1 MELQCKKA
9 QLRVTKSA
17 SIRKTNDQS
26 EVIYHNTHQLLLPI
40 SVKLKRSLQS
50 GQSVAAS
57 RGRAGYAGQ
66 ALRPR
71 PACAPNRGYP
81 GLGPQWAQGRSR
93 PPTANPS
100 GQPAGHYPE
109 YARAPRHLES
119 KFGLGNGAR
128 GSAAPLGRS
137 LRGDVAALA

>member
-40 SVKLKRSLQS
+40 SVKLKRSLQA

-81 GLGPQWAQGRSR
+81 GLGRAVGAGPLPS
-93 PPTANPS
+93 ANGES
-100 GQPAGHYPE
+100 LRPAGRPLP
-109 YARAPRHLES
+109 RIRPRSAPPRVQVWTRE
-119 KFGLGNGAR
+119 R
-128 GSAAPLGRS
+128 CQR
-137 LRGDVAALA
+137 LRGTLGAEPAR